1 MKPHHFLK
9 AVDRDRIVAAIAAA
23 EKRTSGEIRVYISR
37 KKVDHAIH
45 AAGHCFTKLKMSQTP
60 LRNAVLIFIAPVSH
74 QFAVVGDTGVHAQCG
89 DDFWREVVEGM
100 EPSLK
105 HGDFTE
111 ALVHG
116 VEKVGSLLAAHF
128 PPSTVGRNNLPDAV
142 VED

>member
-9 AVDRDRIVAAIAAA
+9 AVDHDRIVAAIAAA
-23 EKRTSGEIRVYISR
+23 ESRTSGEIRVYISR
-37 KKVDHAIH
+37 RKIDRALQE
-45 AAGHCFTKLKMSQTP
+45 AGHCFTKLKMRRTP
-60 LRNAVLIFIAPVSH
+60 LRNAVLIFVAPVSH

-89 DDFWREVVEGM
+89 DDFWREVVEVM

-128 PPSTVGRNNLPDAV
+128 PPSAAGRNNLPDAV
-142 VED
+142 VGD

>member
-74 QFAVVGDTGVHAQCG
+74 QFAVIGDTGVHAQCG
-89 DDFWREVVEGM
+89 DEFWREVVEGM

-128 PPSTVGRNNLPDAV
+128 PPSAVGRNNLPDAV